1 MLNNTKPDGCV
12 DICPPVRNRYFYGKL
27 LDVFH
32 FELEQNYF
40 NAKRWLLNRLVG
52 GYGVVCGLGV
62 QLTADKKNVVVL
74 PGMAI
79 DKCGREIIVCK
90 PSPPYPLPDPPSTT
104 TTTQPQ
110 PQPQQTPTQPQPGL
124 VKQADTQSPTDPKRG
139 TGSKPDNP
147 CMPKLGDYR
156 LLTICFHEC
165 QTDPVPALGGDCDTQ
180 GLCSPGAIRETYKLE
195 IRNRGL
201 CYPQTQSVIQNAIS
215 KTGPV
220 DYRELVKYVTEACPA
235 PNGDCCIPL
244 ANIQVPGA
252 GGSYTDDDIDI
263 NVRPIVY
270 TNDLLYQLILAMN
283 RGQAGE
289 QSAK

>member
-1 MLNNTKPDGCV
+1 MLNNTKPDGYV

-52 GYGVVCGLGV
+52 GFGVVCGLGV
-62 QLTADKKNVVVL
+62 QLTTDKKHVVVL
-74 PGMAI
+74 PGTAI

-90 PSPPYPLPDPPSTT
+90 PSPPFDLPDPPSSTD
-104 TTTQPQ
+104 QPGQ
-110 PQPQQTPTQPQPGL
+110 PPVQTPVTKP
-124 VKQADTQSPTDPKRG
+124 ADTQNPPAPKPVN
-139 TGSKPDNP
+139 GSKPDNP
-147 CMPKLGDYR
+147 CTPKLGEYR

-195 IRNRGL
+195 IKPRGL
-201 CYPQTQSVIQNAIS
+201 CYPQSQSVIQNAIS

-220 DYRELVKYVTEACPA
+220 DYRELVKYVTESCPA

-244 ANIQVPGA
+244 ANIRVPGP
-252 GGSYTDDDIDI
+252 GESYTDDDIDI

-270 TNDLLYQLILAMN
+270 TNDLIYQLILAMN
-283 RGQAGE
+283 RGQSGE
-289 QSAK
+289 TAK

>member
-1 MLNNTKPDGCV
+1 
-12 DICPPVRNRYFYGKL
+12 
-27 LDVFH
+27 
-32 FELEQNYF
+32 
-40 NAKRWLLNRLVG
+40 
-52 GYGVVCGLGV
+52 
-62 QLTADKKNVVVL
+62 
-74 PGMAI
+74 MAI

-90 PSPPYPLPDPPSTT
+90 PSQPFDLPDPPSSTDQSG
-104 TTTQPQ
+104 QP
-110 PQPQQTPTQPQPGL
+110 PVQTPVMKP
-124 VKQADTQSPTDPKRG
+124 ADTQNPPASKPG
-139 TGSKPDNP
+139 NGSKPDNP

-180 GLCSPGAIRETYKLE
+180 GLCSPGAIRETYELE

-283 RGQAGE
+283 RGQSGE